1 MHRQL
6 FDGEENRRKTLSNI
20 VKMPSSKI
28 RAEQNEKGLRNAPK
42 RCKAITGLFKYIWDL
57 LFTF

>member
-1 MHRQL
+1 
-6 FDGEENRRKTLSNI
+6 
-20 VKMPSSKI
+20 MPSSKI

-57 LFTF
+57 LFTFSKKLELYPKQNKHDLSYS